1 LTVGKNFKKMKGAIE
16 KTCIIDNFLV
26 ARFEI
31 LPGFSTCQICPFP
44 AAAGFGAAG
53 YALSRQLTL
62 ELFLEEMFWSQRTSV
77 TKI

>member
-1 LTVGKNFKKMKGAIE
+1 MRGAID
-16 KTCIIDNFLV
+16 KPCIKDNFLV

-31 LPGFSTCQICPFP
+31 LPFFSTCRICPFP

-62 ELFLEEMFWSQRTSV
+62 ELFLE
-77 TKI
+77 